1 MKKLL
6 MVIGLTFLMLAGC
19 SNGNFDKAM
28 DEGKTALTNKE
39 YKNALSSFEK
49 ALDEKK
55 DDSDAKMLVEQ
66 TKVMIEAVKLKE
78 ETKVEESI
86 KSFEKVENMKNGN
99 ATLVK
104 QAKEERTALLAI
116 LEQKKKYSE
125 QLTKSEELISKKNY
139 AEAKEILNKLVTE
152 TKDNKNL
159 EEYNKKAVGL
169 VTKISEEE
177 KTAKNVT
184 AAAKAQKTDA
194 GTNQKVATEKA
205 QKTDAGT
212 NQKVATE
219 KAQKTEAEKNQ
230 KVVTEKNEKT
240 ETEKNQKVVTEKN
253 QKVETG
259 KTQDAFTFEKAKA
272 YIKNEYKEDY
282 DYTLENTQVENGK
295 KYYQIRVHTT
305 YKIEG
310 AGGPGFTGVFKVFE
324 DGTIVEMH

>member
-19 SNGNFDKAM
+19 SNGNFDKVM

-55 DDSDAKMLVEQ
+55 DDSDAKVLVEQ
-66 TKVMIEAVKLKE
+66 TKAMIEAVKLKE

-86 KSFEKVENMKNGN
+86 KSFEKVENMKDGN
-99 ATLVK
+99 STLVK

-116 LEQKKKYSE
+116 VEQKKKYSE
-125 QLTKSEELISKKNY
+125 QLVKSEELINKKNY
-139 AEAKEILNKLVTE
+139 AEAKDILNKLVSE

-159 EEYNKKAVGL
+159 EEYNKKASGL
-169 VTKISEEE
+169 ITKIGEAEKNATVAKAE
-177 KTAKNVT
+177 KTNV
-184 AAAKAQKTDA
+184 A
-194 GTNQKVATEKA
+194 TNQKVTTEKP
-205 QKTDAGT
+205 QKVETEK
-212 NQKVATE
+212 NQKVTTE
-219 KAQKTEAEKNQ
+219 KPQKVEAEKNQ
-230 KVVTEKNEKT
+230 KVTAEKT
-240 ETEKNQKVVTEKN
+240 QKVETEKNQKVTTEKN

-259 KTQDAFTFEKAKA
+259 KTQDAFTFEKAKE

-295 KYYQIRVHTT
+295 KYYQIRVRTT

-310 AGGPGFTGVFKVFE
+310 AAGSGFTGVFKVFE
-324 DGTIVEMH
+324 DGTIVEVH

>member
-1 MKKLL
+1 MRKLL
-6 MVIGLTFLMLAGC
+6 TVIGLTFLMLAGC
-19 SNGNFDKAM
+19 SNGNFEKAM

-39 YKNALSSFEK
+39 YKTALSSFER

-55 DDSDAKMLVEQ
+55 DDSDVKVLVEQ
-66 TKVMIEAVKLKE
+66 TKAMIEAVKLKE

-86 KSFEKVENMKNGN
+86 KSFEKVESVKNGSN
-99 ATLVK
+99 TLIK

-125 QLTKSEELISKKNY
+125 QLTKSEEFMSKKNY
-139 AEAKEILNKLVTE
+139 AEAKEILDKLVSE
-152 TKDNKNL
+152 TKGNKNF

-169 VTKISEEE
+169 VTKIGEEE
-177 KTAKNVT
+177 KAAKSET

-194 GTNQKVATEKA
+194 GTSQKVEPEKNQKVATEKN
-205 QKTDAGT
+205 QKVEAEK

-219 KAQKTEAEKNQ
+219 KNQKTE
-230 KVVTEKNEKT
+230 
-240 ETEKNQKVVTEKN
+240 TEKN

-259 KTQDAFTFEKAKA
+259 KNQDAFTFEKAKE
-272 YIKNEYKEDY
+272 YIKNEYKEEY

-295 KYYQIRVHTT
+295 KYYQIRVRTT

-310 AGGPGFTGVFKVFE
+310 AAGSGFTGVFKVFE
-324 DGTIVEMH
+324 DGTIVEVH

>member
-55 DDSDAKMLVEQ
+55 EDSDVMVLVEQ

-78 ETKVEESI
+78 ETKIEESI

-99 ATLVK
+99 AALVK

-125 QLTKSEELISKKNY
+125 QLTKSEELLSKKNY
-139 AEAKEILNKLVTE
+139 AEAKEILNKLVAE

-169 VTKISEEE
+169 VTKMNEEE
-177 KTAKNVT
+177 KTAKNE
-184 AAAKAQKTDA
+184 AAARAQKTNVV
-194 GTNQKVATEKA
+194 TNQKVATEKNE
-205 QKTDAGT
+205 KTNVVT

-219 KAQKTEAEKNQ
+219 KNEKTETEKNQKVATEKNGKTEAEKNQ
-230 KVVTEKNEKT
+230 KVVTEKNGKT
-240 ETEKNQKVVTEKN
+240 ETGKNQN
-253 QKVETG
+253 
-259 KTQDAFTFEKAKA
+259 AFTFEKAKE
-272 YIKNEYKEDY
+272 YIKNEYKEEY
-282 DYTLENTQVENGK
+282 DYTLEDTQVENGK
-295 KYYQIRVHTT
+295 KYYKIRVRTT

-310 AGGPGFTGVFKVFE
+310 AAGSGFTGVFKVFE
-324 DGTIVEMH
+324 DGTIIEMH

>member
-6 MVIGLTFLMLAGC
+6 MVIGLTFFMLAGC

-55 DDSDAKMLVEQ
+55 DDSDAKTLVEQ

-104 QAKEERTALLAI
+104 QAKEERAALLAI
-116 LEQKKKYSE
+116 LEQKKKYGE

-139 AEAKEILNKLVTE
+139 AEAKEILNKLVAE

-159 EEYNKKAVGL
+159 EEYNKKALGL
-169 VTKISEEE
+169 VTKMNEEE
-177 KTAKNVT
+177 KTAKSE
-184 AAAKAQKTDA
+184 AANAQKT
-194 GTNQKVATEKA
+194 N
-205 QKTDAGT
+205 
-212 NQKVATE
+212 
-219 KAQKTEAEKNQ
+219 
-230 KVVTEKNEKT
+230 VVT
-240 ETEKNQKVVTEKN
+240 
-253 QKVETG
+253 
-259 KTQDAFTFEKAKA
+259 
-272 YIKNEYKEDY
+272 
-282 DYTLENTQVENGK
+282 
-295 KYYQIRVHTT
+295 
-305 YKIEG
+305 
-310 AGGPGFTGVFKVFE
+310 
-324 DGTIVEMH
+324 

>member
-78 ETKVEESI
+78 ESKVEESI
-86 KSFEKVENMKNGN
+86 KSFEKVENMQNGN
-99 ATLVK
+99 TTLVK

-125 QLTKSEELISKKNY
+125 QLVKSEELINKKNY
-139 AEAKEILNKLVTE
+139 AEAKDILNKLVSE

-159 EEYNKKAVGL
+159 EEYNKKASGL
-169 VTKISEEE
+169 ITKIGEAEKNATVAKAE
-177 KTAKNVT
+177 KTNV
-184 AAAKAQKTDA
+184 A
-194 GTNQKVATEKA
+194 TNQKVATEKP
-205 QKTDAGT
+205 QKVEPEK
-212 NQKVATE
+212 NQKVTTE
-219 KAQKTEAEKNQ
+219 KPQKVEAEKNQ
-230 KVVTEKNEKT
+230 KVTAEKPQKV
-240 ETEKNQKVVTEKN
+240 ETEKNQKVTTEKN

-259 KTQDAFTFEKAKA
+259 KTQDTFTFEKAKA

-295 KYYQIRVHTT
+295 KYYQIRVRTT

-310 AGGPGFTGVFKVFE
+310 AAGAGFTGVFKVFE
-324 DGTIVEMH
+324 DGTIVEVH

>member
-55 DDSDAKMLVEQ
+55 DDADAKVLVEQ

-86 KSFEKVENMKNGN
+86 KSFEKVENMQNGN
-99 ATLVK
+99 TTLVK

-116 LEQKKKYSE
+116 LEQNKKYSE

-139 AEAKEILNKLVTE
+139 AEAKEILNKLVAE
-152 TKDNKNL
+152 TKDNKKL

-169 VTKISEEE
+169 VTKMNEEE

-184 AAAKAQKTDA
+184 AATKAQKTDA
-194 GTNQKVATEKA
+194 GTNQKVATEKT
-205 QKTDAGT
+205 QKP
-212 NQKVATE
+212 
-219 KAQKTEAEKNQ
+219 EAEKNQ
-230 KVVTEKNEKT
+230 KVATESNKKVEADKT
-240 ETEKNQKVVTEKN
+240 QKVATENNKKVEADKTQKVATEN
-253 QKVETG
+253 NKKVETG
-259 KTQDAFTFEKAKA
+259 KTQDTFTFEKAKA

-324 DGTIVEMH
+324 

>member
-116 LEQKKKYSE
+116 LEQNKKYSE

-139 AEAKEILNKLVTE
+139 AEAKEILNKLVAE

-169 VTKISEEE
+169 VTKMNEEE
-177 KTAKNVT
+177 KTAKSE
-184 AAAKAQKTDA
+184 AAAKAQKTNA
-194 GTNQKVATEKA
+194 VTNQKVATEKT
-205 QKTDAGT
+205 QKPD
-212 NQKVATE
+212 V
-219 KAQKTEAEKNQ
+219 
-230 KVVTEKNEKT
+230 
-240 ETEKNQKVVTEKN
+240 EKNQKVVTEKN

-305 YKIEG
+305 YKVEG

-324 DGTIVEMH
+324 DGTIIELH